1 MEPTNFKRKNL
12 MKLLIPKDKA
22 VQILQ
27 DRISRL
33 NVYDFNAEAWKERTV
48 LDLKEIFPLGSTQ
61 YLKIQFLRFD
71 TYIVAEKYKVMSEA
85 KKTAEQVLKSYIEFI
100 NEYSKVAEERI
111 VIKEKD
117 FETKY
122 SNLLK
127 ERNEIVTDY
136 NRLIKNYEEQLDTN
150 SELLDQTEDLKNQ
163 IEIIRKDTIQ
173 IDNVS
178 FNKLSKAFYNLP
190 IWQIVTTFSVII
202 TIVIGVFGLGSIYQ
216 KNEDNNQLF
225 DFKTEIKTLKDER
238 EVNNKILLDKDKELN
253 KVKSVIDSLTNIPK
267 K

>member
-1 MEPTNFKRKNL
+1 

-22 VQILQ
+22 IQILQ
-27 DRISRL
+27 DRIAGI
-33 NVYDFNAEAWKERTV
+33 YAFDFNAEAWKERTV

-71 TYIVAEKYKVMSEA
+71 TYVVADKQKVMLEA
-85 KKTAEQVLKSYIEFI
+85 QKTAEQVLKSYIEFI
-100 NEYSKVAEERI
+100 NEYSKVAEERK

-122 SNLLK
+122 YDLLK

-136 NRLIKNYEEQLDTN
+136 NGLIKNYEEQLDTN
-150 SELLDQTEDLKNQ
+150 SELLDLTENLNNQ
-163 IEIIRKDTIQ
+163 IETIKRDTIQ

-178 FNKLSKAFYNLP
+178 FSKLSNAFLNLP
-190 IWQIVTTFSVII
+190 VWQIVTTFSVII
-202 TIVIGVFGLGSIYQ
+202 AIIIGVFGLGSIYQ
-216 KNEDNNQLF
+216 KNEDNNQIF
-225 DFKTEIKTLKDER
+225 DFKTEIKTLKDEK
-238 EVNNKILLDKDKELN
+238 EINNKTLYDKDKEL
-253 KVKSVIDSLTNIPK
+253 KEMKSLVDSLTTKPK

>member
-1 MEPTNFKRKNL
+1 MR
-12 MKLLIPKDKA
+12 LLIPKDKA
-22 VQILQ
+22 IQILQ
-27 DRISRL
+27 DRISGL

-48 LDLKEIFPLGSTQ
+48 LDLKEIFPIGSTQ

-71 TYIVAEKYKVMSEA
+71 TYVVADKHKVMLEA

-100 NEYSKVAEERI
+100 NEYSKVAEERK

-122 SNLLK
+122 YDLLK

-136 NRLIKNYEEQLDTN
+136 NGLIKNYEEQLDTN
-150 SELLDQTEDLKNQ
+150 SELLDQTENLNNQ
-163 IEIIRKDTIQ
+163 IETIRRDTIQ

-178 FNKLSKAFYNLP
+178 FSKLSKAFFNLP
-190 IWQIVTTFSVII
+190 VWQIVATFSVII
-202 TIVIGVFGLGSIYQ
+202 AIIVGVFGLGSIYQ
-216 KNEDNNQLF
+216 KNEDNNQIF
-225 DFKTEIKTLKDER
+225 DFKTEIKTLKDEK
-238 EVNNKILLDKDKELN
+238 EINNKTLSDKDRELN
-253 KVKSVIDSLTNIPK
+253 EMKTLIDSLTTKPK